1 MKGYD
6 AEAEIDDQDAERLS
20 ALYASARARG
30 LPEPV
35 YRELEPDEHQT
46 APSPG
51 RSGRRGGSF
60 CRRVKRGSQG
70 SFFVYVRLAPAGVRK
85 SCASVQM
92 VELLAD
98 VPSRLYGEPSG

>member
-35 YRELEPDEHQT
+35 YRELEPDERDIIRRLRAQD
-46 APSPG
+46 AP
-51 RSGRRGGSF
+51 
-60 CRRVKRGSQG
+60 V
-70 SFFVYVRLAPAGVRK
+70 VVVA
-85 SCASVQM
+85 ASV
-92 VELLAD
+92 
-98 VPSRLYGEPSG
+98 GG